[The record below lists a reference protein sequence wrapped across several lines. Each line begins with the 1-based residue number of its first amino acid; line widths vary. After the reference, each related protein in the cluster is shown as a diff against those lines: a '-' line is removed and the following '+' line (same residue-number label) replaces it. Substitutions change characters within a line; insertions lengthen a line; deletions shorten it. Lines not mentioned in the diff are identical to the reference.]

1 MQYMLVMKVDVI
13 KVTYATSLD
22 IRKPKDYISPI
33 SGSQLSVDKYQS
45 TFDRLIIIIQV
56 DPIIYTH
63 SLCKVLQIQS
73 SGL

>member
-1 MQYMLVMKVDVI
+1 M
-13 KVTYATSLD
+13 YATSLD

-33 SGSQLSVDKYQS
+33 SGMQLSVDKYQS

-63 SLCKVLQIQS
+63 SLCKVFQIQS